1 MNKRYRLA
9 SYGLS
14 VAVLG
19 YVGWN
24 LRLDTFGQKLAGLR
38 WQLLLAAAFLG
49 ALCVGLQALRWRYL
63 LRHPTPVRYGIVLQA
78 TYLGALVNAILPL
91 RPGEVVRGLLV
102 SRRTGR
108 GFAAVLSTE
117 VVERLSDAIALGT
130 LIWLAV
136 RGLDLPAG
144 VKVAQ
149 LLLVGGIAVLTLA
162 AFLVALRERALCCR
176 LEAWRP
182 RRKLWAQL
190 RRVAL
195 DLTVGLRLLRD
206 WKSMAV
212 SLGVALC
219 MAGLQV
225 TVFWLALRAYNLDM
239 TLLQAA
245 AVLAVISIGTLLPNA
260 PGNLGSWQFFCM
272 LGLSLFGIDSATA
285 AGFSVVTFAVL
296 SVALISGG
304 LIALVTSPFRL
315 SQLRGLRR
323 PLQPA
328 LVLEAA
334 PEPEV

>member
-1 MNKRYRLA
+1 MNKRYRLV

-24 LRLDTFGQKLAGLR
+24 LRLDTFGQKLAGVR
-38 WQLLLAAAFLG
+38 WQLLVVAVCLG
-49 ALCVGLQALRWRYL
+49 ALSVGLQSLRWRYL

-78 TYLGALVNAILPL
+78 TYLGALVNAILPF

-102 SRRTGR
+102 SHRTGR

-136 RGLDLPAG
+136 RGLDLPAS

-149 LLLVGGIAVLTLA
+149 LLLVGGIAVLVLA
-162 AFLVALRERALCCR
+162 AIVVALKERALCWR
-176 LEAWRP
+176 LEAWGP
-182 RRKLWAQL
+182 QRRLWAGVK
-190 RRVAL
+190 RVGL
-195 DLTVGLRLLRD
+195 DLMVGLRLLRE

-212 SLGVALC
+212 SIGAALGMV
-219 MAGLQV
+219 GLQV

-239 TLLQAA
+239 TLFQAA
-245 AVLAVISIGTLLPNA
+245 AVLAVISIGTLVPNA
-260 PGNLGSWQFFCM
+260 PGNLGAWHFFCM

-296 SVALISGG
+296 SLALIGGG
-304 LIALVTSPFRL
+304 LVALVTSPFKL
-315 SQLRGLRR
+315 SQLRGMRR
-323 PLQPA
+323 PVQPPLA
-328 LVLEAA
+328 LEAVV
-334 PEPEV
+334 EPEA